1 MNRSSGQ
8 FRDEKIWEEGDGW
21 AKLTGEMYWNDTA
34 TARSKA
40 SMRYSTAPQVILLHM
55 HFVEL
60 TDEL

>member
-21 AKLTGEMYWNDTA
+21 AKLTGEVYWNDKA

-40 SMRYSTAPQVILLHM
+40 SMRYSTGPQVILLHM
-55 HFVEL
+55 HFV
-60 TDEL
+60 

>member
-1 MNRSSGQ
+1 MNQSSGQ

-21 AKLTGEMYWNDTA
+21 AKLTGEVYWNDTV

-55 HFVEL
+55 HFV
-60 TDEL
+60 